1 MESQAIESDV
11 SRVDFR
17 NLSGRQAGIAE
28 HLRSAHDAFA
38 RDLSLGLSAFLRAGI
53 AVSYSQCE
61 EMLFAEYLKARE
73 PSCCGVASIRP
84 QQFRLLLDA
93 EYAALFPI
101 IGIALGAKPG
111 KFQSPERK
119 PTEIEL
125 QLVNLIF
132 KLILAEVYRAW
143 AAPLRA
149 QLETAS
155 LDVEPGP
162 ARSFAA
168 TEPVLVT
175 RFRVALGEHAGQL
188 SLVAPSAVFAPVLA
202 EESASLPT
210 PAPTGSPDTVLEL
223 LMPANIS
230 LDVWLDG
237 SEMRLGDLLQLSEG
251 QIVKLDH
258 PVERKAVAT
267 LNGRTYFGG
276 QIVSTGTHRAFMLD
290 ERR

>member
-1 MESQAIESDV
+1 
-11 SRVDFR
+11 
-17 NLSGRQAGIAE
+17 
-28 HLRSAHDAFA
+28 
-38 RDLSLGLSAFLRAGI
+38 
-53 AVSYSQCE
+53 
-61 EMLFAEYLKARE
+61 MLFGDFLKNRA
-73 PSCCGVASIRP
+73 PSCCGVALVRP
-84 QQFRLLLDA
+84 QQFRMLLDA
-93 EYAALFPI
+93 KYAALFPI

-111 KFQSPERK
+111 KFASPERK

-132 KLILAEVYRAW
+132 KLVVSEVYRAW
-143 AAPLRA
+143 AAPL
-149 QLETAS
+149 QTQFETAS
-155 LDVEPGP
+155 LEVEIGP

-168 TEPVLVT
+168 TDAVLVT

-188 SLVAPSAVFAPVLA
+188 SVVAPVAVFTPALA
-202 EESASLPT
+202 EESVALPT
-210 PAPTGSPDTVLEL
+210 TAPSGSTDAALEL
-223 LMPANIS
+223 LMPANVS